1 MRLSIDEIRFI
12 AIIILI
18 FTVGTVVKH
27 YRTTHPRPP
36 IVAPATP
43 APVPFEPAGY

>member
-12 AIIILI
+12 AVIVLIL
-18 FTVGTVVKH
+18 TVGAAVKH

-43 APVPFEPAGY
+43 VPFESEPAGY